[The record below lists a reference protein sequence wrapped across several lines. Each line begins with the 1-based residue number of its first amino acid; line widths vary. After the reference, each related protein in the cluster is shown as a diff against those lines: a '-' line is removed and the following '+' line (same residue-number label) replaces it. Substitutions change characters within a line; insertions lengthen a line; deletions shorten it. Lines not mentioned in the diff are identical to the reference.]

1 MRMKFNKSSQL
12 LLVSAASLLI
22 AGLVTACGTLTV
34 DFVFVASSKA
44 AGTNNYG
51 EIDVEEINSES
62 GYIRHIPTS
71 PFPSGGRDP
80 VAETVSSDNT
90 NLYVV
95 NQDDNSI
102 VQFIIG
108 NDGKLYPQ
116 NTTNTPGVY
125 PVVVAVNG
133 KNLFVADTYQPLP
146 TCSTAAPCSGAIA
159 VYPIN
164 IGPNSPPSDALGSPV
179 ANGNLNYWPLS
190 LPGKPNDLLEPMGI
204 NVLGSGAYAYVTAY
218 DSTASANYIFG
229 FSVGSGGALTPL
241 NGGAPL
247 AGGPIAQGT
256 CPNAFL
262 NAPYV
267 LGTCPSAIASA
278 TVNSSSYV
286 YVTDAVNGTILE
298 YSVGS
303 SGLLTQLGGG
313 SIQAGNQPSAIV
325 VDPKYPYVYVANA
338 LDSTVTAYSMS
349 NGVLSGLGTYATGS
363 EPVAIGIDPSTSHFL
378 FTANYLGSSINGTVT
393 GFELNSTS
401 GTLVNTQ
408 DSPYTVNAFPTAVAA
423 IPHGTSPGGTSSG
436 AQN

>member
-12 LLVSAASLLI
+12 LLVSAASLLV

-34 DFVFVASSKA
+34 DFVFVSSSKA
-44 AGTNNYG
+44 AGANNYG

-116 NTTNTPGVY
+116 NTTNTPGIY
-125 PVVVAVNG
+125 PVAVAVNG
-133 KNLFVADTYQPLP
+133 KNLFVVDTYQPLP
-146 TCSTAAPCSGAIA
+146 TCSTAAPCSGSVA
-159 VYPIN
+159 VYPITA
-164 IGPNSPPSDALGSPV
+164 SSSMPPSDAIGTPV

-190 LPGKPNDLLEPMGI
+190 LPGNPNDLLEPVGI

-218 DSTASANYIFG
+218 DSTARANYIFG

-241 NGGAPL
+241 NGGSPL
-247 AGGPIAQGT
+247 AGGPISEGS
-256 CPNAFL
+256 CSNAFL

-267 LGTCPSAIASA
+267 LGTCPSAIASDP
-278 TVNSSSYV
+278 TSQYV
-286 YVTDAVNGTILE
+286 YVTDAANGMVLE

-303 SGLLTQLGGG
+303 SGLLAQLSGG

-325 VDPKYPYVYVANA
+325 VDPRYPYVYVANA

-349 NGVLSGLGTYATGS
+349 NGVLSSLGTYATGS
-363 EPVAIGIDPSTSHFL
+363 EPVALGIDPSTSHFL
-378 FTANYLGSSINGTVT
+378 FTANYLGSGVSGTVT
-393 GFELNSTS
+393 GFELNSTA

-408 DSPYTVNAFPTAVAA
+408 NSPYTVNAFPTSVAA
-423 IPHGTSPGGTSSG
+423 IPHGTSPASK
-436 AQN
+436 